1 MEYEGDEKRELRFD
15 GEERL
20 ERRKEV
26 NQIRSRSEE
35 KVEERRK
42 RNQYNR
48 GGRGR
53 LKQLKEWIT
62 EWVRREGKDFTENKE
77 DKDSR
82 KDEK

>member
-42 RNQYNR
+42 RN
-48 GGRGR
+48 
-53 LKQLKEWIT
+53 
-62 EWVRREGKDFTENKE
+62 
-77 DKDSR
+77 
-82 KDEK
+82 